1 MGLDD
6 WRGQVFRY
14 CPKCGAAALT
24 FVGSKLVRCEAC
36 GFELFLNAAA
46 AVAGLIFDEQGR
58 LLLIERAREPGK
70 GLWDLPGG
78 FADPGES
85 AEAALRREVAE
96 ELDLEVTSLRY
107 LHSEPN
113 VYGYG
118 GVQYAT
124 VDLGFVCAVADISRA
139 RAAAGEVAAVV
150 FRRPEEIAP
159 DRLAFASTR
168 RLVERYLSQPSQQ

>member
-1 MGLDD
+1 M
-6 WRGQVFRY
+6 
-14 CPKCGAAALT
+14 T
-24 FVGSKLVRCEAC
+24 FVGPKLLRCEAC

-58 LLLIERAREPGK
+58 LLLVERAREPGK

-78 FADPGES
+78 LADPGES
-85 AEAALRREVAE
+85 AEGALRREVRE
-96 ELDLEVTSLRY
+96 ELDLEIRSLRY

-124 VDLGFVCAVADISRA
+124 VDLGFVCAVADLSRA
-139 RAAAGEVAAVV
+139 RVAEGEIEAVV
-150 FRRPEEIAP
+150 FRRPEEIEP
-159 DRLAFASTR
+159 DRLAFPSAR
-168 RLVERYLSQPSQQ
+168 RLIDRYLSSPAQQ